1 MANRKERRAGD
12 SLSRKEKRAVERLA
26 EVHVELAI
34 RAFERDRDLVCR
46 AVLERDDISLM
57 EIFAQKY
64 LRDDMKVLLN
74 SNSPENK
81 ADVLR
86 RMAYKMIP
94 EINSFT
100 PEERNQARQWLR
112 DHNSS
117 GLFDK

>member
-1 MANRKERRAGD
+1 MENRKERRAGD
-12 SLSRKEKRAVERLA
+12 LLSRKEKRAVEMLA
-26 EVHVELAI
+26 KLHVELAI
-34 RAFERDRDLVCR
+34 AEFERKRDLVCR
-46 AVLERDDISLM
+46 AVLECDDLSLM
-57 EIFAQKY
+57 EEFAQKY
-64 LRDDMKVLLN
+64 LRDDMKELLN
-74 SNSPENK
+74 SNTPENK

-100 PEERNQARQWLR
+100 PEERNQARHWLR

>member
-12 SLSRKEKRAVERLA
+12 YLSRKENMNKDNNWLVKLAVRDY
-26 EVHVELAI
+26 
-34 RAFERDRDLVCR
+34 ERDRDLVCR

-57 EIFAQKY
+57 EAFAQKY
-64 LRDDMKVLLN
+64 LRDDMKELLN

-100 PEERNQARQWLR
+100 PEERNRARQWLR

>member
-1 MANRKERRAGD
+1 MKE
-12 SLSRKEKRAVERLA
+12 
-26 EVHVELAI
+26 
-34 RAFERDRDLVCR
+34 
-46 AVLERDDISLM
+46 
-57 EIFAQKY
+57 
-64 LRDDMKVLLN
+64 LLN